1 MASITIDKNESH
13 GYTAV
18 DNTVLEQHISLQA
31 KGLFMMLWKKPKGW
45 QYYMDQII
53 SESTNGKTSTR
64 NALDELKEH
73 GFVRIERRHDQKGR
87 FSNYV
92 WHLDEF
98 GRLRN
103 QSAPKVQKRDLGQK
117 TDNKAFPPKDRKRD
131 LGQNVDIKAIS
142 PKSRFPALDNQ
153 PLINTYTTNNVVCS
167 SPGAHTE
174 IPNQD
179 HSSKVTTANETQTEP
194 DELAKQ
200 SSSSNVEHKELK
212 QPNAGLLA
220 DPNGLNQIFTAWK
233 DQFSWPNQ
241 YCQNAFSSWQREFGT
256 DVVLHMIDYA
266 AMNGASYPLQFLNK
280 VVAQYRK
287 DQVHDISTAIASE
300 QLFKRRKSQYQHH
313 QGQPN
318 PGKANF
324 KHSNRQ
330 KTARVVEKLPE
341 WAQSGYQ
348 LKADPPDA
356 ATLAENKRLMAE
368 LKANRKKHKTY
379 N

>member
-1 MASITIDKNESH
+1 MATITIDKNENH

-73 GFVRIERRHDQKGR
+73 GFVQIERRHDKKGR

-98 GRLRN
+98 GRLRA
-103 QSAPKVQKRDLGQK
+103 QSAPKVQKRDLGK
-117 TDNKAFPPKDRKRD
+117 KVDNNALPPKDRKRD
-131 LGQNVDIKAIS
+131 LGQNVDIKAIL

-167 SPGAHTE
+167 SSGNNDK
-174 IPNQD
+174 IQNQD
-179 HSSKVTTANETQTEP
+179 DSPKVSIADQNQTEP
-194 DELAKQ
+194 LEPAKP
-200 SSSSNVEHKELK
+200 SAPSNVEHEAVN

-220 DPNGLNQIFTAWK
+220 DPKGLNQIFTAWQS
-233 DQFSWPNQ
+233 QFSWPNR

-266 AMNGASYPLQFLNK
+266 AMNGASYPLQFLTK

-287 DQVHDISTAIASE
+287 DKVHDLATAIASE
-300 QLFKRRKSQYQHH
+300 QQFKQRKSQYH
-313 QGQPN
+313 QRKPKSDN
-318 PGKANF
+318 ANF
-324 KHSNRQ
+324 GHSRRS
-330 KTARVVEKLPE
+330 KKSRVVEKLPT
-341 WAQSGYQ
+341 WAQAGYQ
-348 LKADPPDA
+348 LKADPPDT

-368 LKANRKKHKTY
+368 LKANRKKRKTY